1 VSARAGVDSAE
12 VASSKSRLPAS
23 KSRLLAHDRGS
34 KPSTRSRIATA
45 VRGPLAFGFVMASGG
60 DELRPKIERFLRAL
74 SKHSGAELELHQAA
88 SYEDLAKDVKKG
100 RIDIAWL
107 PPIVHVRL
115 ASDVVPLGSILRD
128 GRTTYEAALIVRK
141 DSKAKTIANLRG
153 MRAGW
158 VDRWSAAGFV
168 LPRVNLALLGIDART
183 FFRSESF
190 HGSHRA
196 VVQALLDGACDV
208 AGTYAQADGK
218 GKVKGGAWSDVPGA
232 EVRVLTTFGA
242 IPPDVIAARRGLAE
256 THRDSARD
264 ALRAICM
271 DATGRGSF
279 RDVFG
284 GDTFVEDTTKSYES
298 LARALDMAQV
308 RGLFG

>member
-1 VSARAGVDSAE
+1 
-12 VASSKSRLPAS
+12 VASSKSRIPAS
-23 KSRLLAHDRGS
+23 KSRLLNAVHDRGS
-34 KPSTRSRIATA
+34 KPSTRARIATP
-45 VRGPLAFGFVMASGG
+45 VTGPLAFGVVMASGA
-60 DELRPKIERFLRAL
+60 DELGPKVERFLRAM
-74 SKHSGAELELHQAA
+74 SKRAHLELELHEAR

-100 RIDIAWL
+100 RVDVAWL

-115 ASDVVPLGSILRD
+115 ASEVVPLGSVLRD

-141 DSKAKTIANLRG
+141 DAKAKTLAHLRG

-183 FFRSESF
+183 YFRSESF
-190 HGSHRA
+190 HGSHRG
-196 VVQALLDGACDV
+196 VVKALLDGACDV

-218 GKVKGGAWSDVPGA
+218 GKVKGGAWTEVPGA

-242 IPPDVIAARRGLAE
+242 IPPDVIAARSGLPEAQ
-256 THRDSARD
+256 RDAVRD
-264 ALRAICM
+264 ALRASCM
-271 DATGRGSF
+271 DTEGKRLF

-284 GDTFVEDTTKSYES
+284 GETFIEDATKSYES